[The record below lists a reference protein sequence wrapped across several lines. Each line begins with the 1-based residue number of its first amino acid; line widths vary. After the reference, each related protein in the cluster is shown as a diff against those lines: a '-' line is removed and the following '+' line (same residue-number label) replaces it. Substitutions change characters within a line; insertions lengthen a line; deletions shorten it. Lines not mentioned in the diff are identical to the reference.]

1 MRWEPASVEA
11 RARARAAPW
20 AKAKA
25 RAMEVESAR
34 KSALGWEGPL
44 VQDLAPGLALVLGQ
58 WWAREKAAKL
68 AEGSGQD

>member
-1 MRWEPASVEA
+1 
-11 RARARAAPW
+11 
-20 AKAKA
+20 
-25 RAMEVESAR
+25 MEVESAR